1 MKISYTGSA
10 KGCIKRIEE
19 YIEAGVNHF
28 LIHNFSADREWS
40 YKVLTE
46 EVIPYFR

>member
-1 MKISYTGSA
+1 M
-10 KGCIKRIEE
+10 EE
-19 YIEAGVNHF
+19 YIEAGVNYF